1 MTLSKKTIIYKENY
15 SMNKK
20 EMMVAAIENGTVLD
34 HIPSERL
41 FDVVSMLHLEK
52 MGNAITIGFN
62 MKSAAMGTKS
72 IIKIADKYFT
82 DEELNQ
88 LSAVAP
94 NITLCVIK
102 DYEIIDKRT
111 VSMPEELIG
120 IVLCPNP
127 KCITNNEP
135 MKTRFRSVGQGGN
148 ILRCSY
154 CNKDVELKD
163 VRIVE

>member
-1 MTLSKKTIIYKENY
+1 
-15 SMNKK
+15 
-20 EMMVAAIENGTVLD
+20 
-34 HIPSERL
+34 
-41 FDVVSMLHLEK
+41 MLHLDK
-52 MGNAITIGFN
+52 MSNAITIGYN
-62 MKSAAMGTKS
+62 LKSAVMGRKS

-88 LSAVAP
+88 LSVVAP

-102 DYEIIDKRT
+102 DYEITEKRT
-111 VSMPEELIG
+111 VVMPEELVG
-120 IVLCPNP
+120 IVMCPNP

-135 MKTRFRSVGQGGN
+135 MMTRFRSVAAGKG
-148 ILRCSY
+148 IVRCSY

>member
-1 MTLSKKTIIYKENY
+1 
-15 SMNKK
+15 
-20 EMMVAAIENGTVLD
+20 MMVAAIKNGTVLD

-52 MGNAITIGFN
+52 MSNAITIGYN
-62 MKSAAMGTKS
+62 LKSAVMGSKS
-72 IIKIADKYFT
+72 IIKIADKFFT
-82 DEELNQ
+82 DIELNQ

-94 NITLCVIK
+94 NITMCVIK
-102 DYEIIDKRT
+102 DYEIIEKRT
-111 VSMPEELIG
+111 VVMPEELVG
-120 IVLCPNP
+120 IVQCPNP

-135 MKTRFRSVGQGGN
+135 MKTRFRSVGEGKD

-163 VRIVE
+163 VTVVEKISNK

>member
-1 MTLSKKTIIYKENY
+1 
-15 SMNKK
+15 
-20 EMMVAAIENGTVLD
+20 MMVAAIENGTVLD

-62 MKSAAMGTKS
+62 FKSAVMGTKS

-88 LSAVAP
+88 LSAVSL

-102 DYEIIDKRT
+102 DYEIIEKRM
-111 VSMPEELIG
+111 VVMPEELVG
-120 IVLCPNP
+120 IVQCPNP

-135 MKTRFRSVGQGGN
+135 MKTRFRSVAQGHN

>member
-1 MTLSKKTIIYKENY
+1 
-15 SMNKK
+15 MNKK

-62 MKSAAMGTKS
+62 LKSAAMGSKS

-94 NITLCVIK
+94 NITLCIIK
-102 DYEIIDKRT
+102 DYSIIEKRT
-111 VSMPEELIG
+111 VVMPDELVG
-120 IVLCPNP
+120 IVRCPNP

-135 MKTRFRSVGQGGN
+135 MKTRFRAVSSGKN

-154 CNKDVELKD
+154 CNRDVDLND